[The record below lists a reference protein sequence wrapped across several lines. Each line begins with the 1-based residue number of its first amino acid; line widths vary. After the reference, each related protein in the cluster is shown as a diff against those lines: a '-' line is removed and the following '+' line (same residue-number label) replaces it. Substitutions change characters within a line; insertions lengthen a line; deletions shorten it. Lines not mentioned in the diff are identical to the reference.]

1 MDLVLDMLDYKW
13 NERTQ
18 ECSQY
23 LPKSSCDFYSFL
35 CLSVRNLVCLPW
47 QHWSLI
53 VQSVVVPNCTGH
65 KFYFHFHLSW
75 IFFHSLNSPHL
86 FIICCVSIFWWCELW
101 RISFMNK
108 KNCSLSL
115 AFYFLKKKFFFFL
128 VLISLL
134 LTNLFFY
141 DFRILH
147 YGKLHLLG

>member
-23 LPKSSCDFYSFL
+23 LPKSSCDFILFCVCQWGIL
-35 CLSVRNLVCLPW
+35 CLPW

-108 KNCSLSL
+108 NNCSLSL
-115 AFYFLKKKFFFFL
+115 AFYFLKKKKNFFL
-128 VLISLL
+128 FSIDKFAVNQFIFLW
-134 LTNLFFY
+134 F
-141 DFRILH
+141 
-147 YGKLHLLG
+147 